1 VTCASESALSELTHD
16 IGHAADAGMRSIKL
30 LLEYDGT
37 SYQGWQSQRSG
48 ITIQDILSG
57 TIGSIT
63 GERIRLVGASRTD
76 SGVHACGQVA
86 AFTTASKLSADV
98 LKRALNARLPQD
110 IRILSAGDIYRAFH
124 PRYDAIRKRYVYL
137 LRLTGSGAAFFSR
150 YTWHIRTTL
159 NIDAMMKA
167 AEYFSGEHDFSA
179 FRGSGCSART
189 TVRTLSTIQIS
200 VLDALDFM
208 TMTMPGSYIKVAM
221 EANAFLRH
229 MARNIVGTLVE
240 VGRGRVSAENV
251 PAILA
256 SMDRT
261 AAGPTAPAAGLFLEQ
276 VFY

>member
-1 VTCASESALSELTHD
+1 
-16 IGHAADAGMRSIKL
+16 MRSIKL

-37 SYQGWQSQRSG
+37 AYQGWQSQRSG

-63 GERIRLVGASRTD
+63 GERIRLIGASRTD
-76 SGVHACGQVA
+76 AGVHACGQVA
-86 AFTTASKLSADV
+86 AFTTGSDLSADV

-110 IRILSAGDIYRAFH
+110 IRILSAGEIHHAFH

-137 LRLTGSGAAFFSR
+137 LRLTGTGAAFLSR
-150 YTWHIRTTL
+150 YTWYIRTML
-159 NIDAMMKA
+159 NTDAMTKA

-179 FRGSGCSART
+179 FRGSGCSAQT
-189 TVRTLSTIQIS
+189 TVRTISTIRIS

-208 TMTMPGSYIKVAM
+208 TISMPGSYIKVAM

-240 VGRGRVSAENV
+240 VGRGRISTEDI

-256 SMDRT
+256 SKDRT